1 MFNELKKKKI
11 RGWCFFDFA
20 ISSYPTLIITFFY
33 GAFYANKVA
42 ITPEIGTTNWGFS
55 VSIASILSFL
65 LFSVILIQ
73 GRLLVSKLKIRFFKV
88 FFYILCLSTSILYFF
103 DQGINELIPL
113 IFLVVSLISFEV
125 INFFYNLSLHKIVEK
140 NKEGLISNLGW
151 AFGYFGGLCSL
162 AIIWLLLQITHD
174 NDYRIFDVS
183 VFLLIGPFVALW
195 TIIFGSQHFK
205 NFSKE
210 SFNIPKLNDFFENLK
225 IKSIKCF
232 FFSYFFF
239 NNAVICIFAFASMF
253 AAFLF
258 GLSEKEI
265 LILGV
270 FINLSGI
277 IGCIFLGNLEDKI
290 GSEITV
296 LICIIGLLVMTL
308 ILFFLHSYLFF
319 WIISLMIGFF
329 IGPIQAASRSV
340 MVKSFKQKNQL
351 SAFCTYSMFGNISA
365 ILGPFLVGLI
375 IEIFDDIRSGL
386 LVIPAFFLI
395 SLIPFAAKKIN
406 V

>member
-1 MFNELKKKKI
+1 
-11 RGWCFFDFA
+11 
-20 ISSYPTLIITFFY
+20 
-33 GAFYANKVA
+33 
-42 ITPEIGTTNWGFS
+42 
-55 VSIASILSFL
+55 
-65 LFSVILIQ
+65 
-73 GRLLVSKLKIRFFKV
+73 
-88 FFYILCLSTSILYFF
+88 
-103 DQGINELIPL
+103 
-113 IFLVVSLISFEV
+113 
-125 INFFYNLSLHKIVEK
+125 
-140 NKEGLISNLGW
+140 
-151 AFGYFGGLCSL
+151 
-162 AIIWLLLQITHD
+162 
-174 NDYRIFDVS
+174 
-183 VFLLIGPFVALW
+183 
-195 TIIFGSQHFK
+195 
-205 NFSKE
+205 
-210 SFNIPKLNDFFENLK
+210 
-225 IKSIKCF
+225 
-232 FFSYFFF
+232 
-239 NNAVICIFAFASMF
+239 MF

-308 ILFFLHSYLFF
+308 ILFFLDSYLFF

-340 MVKSFKQKNQL
+340 IVKSFKQKNQL
-351 SAFCTYSMFGNISA
+351 SAFCTYSIFGNICA

-375 IEIFDDIRSGL
+375 IEIFNDIRSGL

-395 SLIPFAAKKIN
+395 SLIPFATKKIN